1 MGVIHITS
9 AEQFSQLK
17 NSKST
22 FGSPA
27 AVVVD
32 FSAEVWSILVSGR
45 LYVVYIAC

>member
-1 MGVIHITS
+1 MGVIHVTS

-32 FSAEVWSILVSGR
+32 FSAEVSFILYFWTFVCC
-45 LYVVYIAC
+45 LHFA